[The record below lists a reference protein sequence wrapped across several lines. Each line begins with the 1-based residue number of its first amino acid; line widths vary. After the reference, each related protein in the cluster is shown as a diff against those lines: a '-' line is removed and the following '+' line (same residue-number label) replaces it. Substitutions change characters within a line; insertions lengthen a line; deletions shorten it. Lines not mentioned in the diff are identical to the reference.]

1 MTHLQ
6 DWRWRD
12 VGKHAEESSEK
23 YSKLQIKY
31 FETPPADR
39 FKLIDELI
47 ASGSNTDDN
56 DKNNVSLDS

>member
-1 MTHLQ
+1 M
-6 DWRWRD
+6 
-12 VGKHAEESSEK
+12 GKHTEESSEK

-56 DKNNVSLDS
+56 DKNNVLIDS